1 MTWTW
6 EIKSVNGRS
15 LDLRV
20 RVPSGGEQL
29 EAGVR
34 ELVPQ
39 YLSRG
44 NLQIALSVD
53 RSQMPMS
60 FRINR
65 PLLEQ
70 LVAVSRELDAELP
83 AAPPRLDGLLAVR
96 GVLEVAE
103 EPEPEDT
110 SAKRSAAM
118 LSDMQTALKQLV
130 KVRRDEGRR
139 LQPVVAGHVD
149 EIERLVKAAA
159 KSAEAQP
166 DALRARLKAQVEEL
180 LQASPALPEE
190 RLAQEAALLATK
202 ADVREELDRLRAHIE
217 AARGLLAE
225 GGPVGRRL
233 DFLCQE
239 LNREANTVC
248 SKSAGVELTNL
259 GLSLKTTIEKL
270 REQVQNIE

>member
-20 RVPSGGEQL
+20 RVPSGAEQL

-34 ELVPQ
+34 ELAPQ
-39 YLSRG
+39 HLSRG
-44 NLQIALSVD
+44 NLQIGLSID

-65 PLLEQ
+65 ALLEQ
-70 LVAVSRELDAELP
+70 LVAVTRELEAELP

-103 EPEPEDT
+103 DPESEDT
-110 SAKRSAAM
+110 SAKRNAAM
-118 LSDMQTALKQLV
+118 LSDLQTALKQLV

-149 EIERLVKAAA
+149 EIERLVTVAA

-190 RLAQEAALLATK
+190 RLAQEAALLASK

-217 AARGLLAE
+217 AARALLVE

-248 SKSAGVELTNL
+248 SKSAGAELTNL